1 MAVDHGGLEAGGRG
15 HIGGIQGEVHQ
26 KPHHIGVTAHLLN
39 RAQGSPFW
47 AVIGTHGKNHN
58 RSIYQKLEIA
68 SRDELID
75 DTPGDIT

>member
-1 MAVDHGGLEAGGRG
+1 MRSM
-15 HIGGIQGEVHQ
+15 
-26 KPHHIGVTAHLLN
+26 TAHGEKESTGPHIRFLEDAYFFRFKKGAILPLLN

-47 AVIGTHGKNHN
+47 VVIGTHGKNHN